1 MKHNRKQELST
12 ALIQEHFTLAPSESL
27 QLITN

>member
-1 MKHNRKQELST
+1 MKHNRKQELSI
-12 ALIQEHFTLAPSESL
+12 AQIQEHFPLAASESL